1 MFEKMGPVEEA
12 LRAALG
18 PRPAVL
24 DLVRPEARSG
34 RRWEVAGS
42 RHHRRT
48 PGADELDR
56 LLVLGSEALSRAT
69 AAARRSAREAA
80 VLAVSLADLARCRP
94 AGRFDRQ
101 PGERGAM
108 SAASRAARPAVLT
121 GVSEWAVDEVALA
134 LRTSGPAAGAMLE
147 EAVTLVERLPATLA
161 LLARG
166 EISPAHARQMVT
178 VVGPVRDD
186 ALRTDIEAHVL
197 RLLGGKTPP
206 QLGDCA
212 RRVVLRKDAEAAGR
226 RLVAAVRGRGVRMHD
241 RRDGSATLVIDLPL
255 PTCAAIH
262 RALEAYAEQN
272 RVEGDERT
280 RQQRMADALADL
292 VLRPGE
298 DGRPPVTVALTL
310 VVALETMLGGSEP
323 GLVEGAVVPAEMVR
337 ELAYALGLLPRP
349 AAAVDDLPTGDDGP
363 QDDEPQD
370 DEPGADE
377 PGADEPQDDEPG
389 ADEPGADEP
398 QDDEPAADEP
408 GDDGGVCDPVGDE
421 PASGP
426 PSDPTPRTPADA
438 GPMAEAAARHADA
451 VRQATAGARR
461 AVLRGTWTDGE
472 LRGLLDVGALLD
484 VRALGGTA
492 LAERPRVA
500 VTDMLRGSLVAL
512 TDATGLRRG
521 AALGPPAGTDAHD
534 PGAAL
539 GRFVRLRD
547 RRCRFPGCRAR
558 ARTCDLDHCRRWP
571 DGPTTARNLCCLCEH
586 HHRLKH
592 QAPGWRFDVGD
603 DGALLVTS
611 PDGGT
616 RASPPPRFG
625 TDLDLPPF

>member
-1 MFEKMGPVEEA
+1 MFEASGRVEQA
-12 LRAALG
+12 LSAALG
-18 PRPAVL
+18 SRPAVL
-24 DLVRPEARSG
+24 DLAYPEERTE
-34 RRWEVAGS
+34 RRWEVAGG
-42 RHHRRT
+42 RHHRRV

-56 LLVLGSEALSRAT
+56 LLVLGSETLSRAR
-69 AAARRSAREAA
+69 AAARRGAREAA

-108 SAASRAARPAVLT
+108 SAASRAARPPVLA
-121 GVSEWAVDEVALA
+121 GVSEWAVDEVAVA
-134 LRTSGPAAGAMLE
+134 LRTSGQAAGAMLE

-161 LLARG
+161 QLARG
-166 EISPAHARQMVT
+166 DISPAHARQMVT

-186 ALRTDIEAHVL
+186 ALRADIEAHVL
-197 RLLGGKTPP
+197 RLLGSKTPP

-212 RRVVLRKDAEAAGR
+212 RRIVLRKDAEAAGR

-298 DGRPPVTVALTL
+298 DGRPPVAVALTL

-337 ELAYALGLLPRP
+337 ELAYTLGLLPRP
-349 AAAVDDLPTGDDGP
+349 AAEVNDLPAEDGEPTGAEPTDPEPTDPEPTDPDGTDDGP
-363 QDDEPQD
+363 TTS
-370 DEPGADE
+370 
-377 PGADEPQDDEPG
+377 
-389 ADEPGADEP
+389 
-398 QDDEPAADEP
+398 
-408 GDDGGVCDPVGDE
+408 
-421 PASGP
+421 SGP
-426 PSDPTPRTPADA
+426 V
-438 GPMAEAAARHADA
+438 AEAAARHAEA
-451 VRQATAGARR
+451 VRQASAGARQ
-461 AVLRGTWTDGE
+461 AVLRDTWTGGE
-472 LRGLLDVGALLD
+472 LRGLLDLGALLD
-484 VRALGGTA
+484 VRTPAGTA
-492 LAERPRVA
+492 LAQRPRIA

-512 TDATGLRRG
+512 TDAAGLRRG
-521 AALGPPAGTDAHD
+521 AALGPPAGTDGHD
-534 PGAAL
+534 PGAGL
-539 GRFVRLRD
+539 DRFVRLRD

-558 ARTCDLDHCRRWP
+558 ARACDLDHCRRWP

-586 HHRLKH
+586 HHRLEH
-592 QAPGWRFDVGD
+592 QAPGWRFDIGE